1 MPAKHIYQGFTK
13 SQGTTGKNKMPKIIA
28 DNISIVETK
37 ELERFSRIDAEY
49 YHPKYLALHTLYKE
63 GNWSPI
69 GRHLRNCE
77 YGISIAMNTEG
88 NGYGILRMDNLQGGF
103 AFDDDL
109 KYAPITEKEFYKYR
123 LQKDD
128 ILFNRVNSEEFVGR
142 TGIYKLSGNH
152 VFASYL
158 VRLQTKEN
166 ELLPDYLNIFLNTKY
181 GILSI
186 RRMSRR
192 AVNQANV
199 NAQELKAI
207 KILLAPL
214 KFQEEIKNLL
224 EKSHELFDKSKTL
237 YSQAETLLLEELGI
251 KDIDLSHEPC
261 YEVNS
266 ADTISANRIDAEYY
280 QPKYERVIEVI
291 KNCKFGW
298 CKLADKIT
306 NITDKHDPKKETEKV
321 FRYIELSNINPSIG
335 IIDGYSEFRSK
346 DLPSR
351 ARMLIREGDVIIS
364 SVEGSIDKVA
374 LVDNHHDGCLA
385 STGFFVFR
393 SKENILPE
401 YTLVLCKSVLIQKQ
415 LEKLSSGTILTAV
428 PKKLV
433 QNIIIPNTP
442 KEAQTEIANLIR
454 QSHSA
459 RRQAKEFLEEAK
471 RKVEEM
477 IEKGSLI

>member
-1 MPAKHIYQGFTK
+1 MPEIVA
-13 SQGTTGKNKMPKIIA
+13 N
-28 DNISIVETK
+28 NISIIETK

-49 YHPKYLALHTLYKE
+49 YQPKYLTLQKLYKK
-63 GNWSPI
+63 GDWSPI
-69 GRHLRNCE
+69 GRHLKNCE

-88 NGYGILRMDNLQGGF
+88 KGYGILRMDNLQGGF
-103 AFDDDL
+103 AFDDDI
-109 KYAPITEKEFYKYR
+109 KYAPIDRKVFTKYK

-128 ILFNRVNSEEFVGR
+128 VLFNRVNSEEFVGR

-158 VRLQTKEN
+158 VRLQTKES

-214 KFQEEIKNLL
+214 KFQEEIKDLL
-224 EKSHELFDKSKTL
+224 EKSHGLFEQSKVL

-266 ADTISANRIDAEYY
+266 VEAINSNRIDAEYF
-280 QPKYERVIEVI
+280 QPKYERIIEAVRNKCGMFTIKDIFDFRRGDFIDVKYYTEEKTARPFIRIKELSINSTINSDEVI
-291 KNCKFGW
+291 YINDEYTNNKTTTLRTGDLVIAIIGDTIGKTNLILEEFEGGFCSNNTGVLRLKEFYKNRFDLFFLEKIFHSIFIQLQIEKRKAQTGQP
-298 CKLADKIT
+298 KIADKEI
-306 NITDKHDPKKETEKV
+306 KQ
-321 FRYIELSNINPSIG
+321 IG
-335 IIDGYSEFRSK
+335 I
-346 DLPSR
+346 P
-351 ARMLIREGDVIIS
+351 
-364 SVEGSIDKVA
+364 
-374 LVDNHHDGCLA
+374 LVD
-385 STGFFVFR
+385 
-393 SKENILPE
+393 
-401 YTLVLCKSVLIQKQ
+401 YQKQ
-415 LEKLSSGTILTAV
+415 RAIGD
-428 PKKLV
+428 
-433 QNIIIPNTP
+433 
-442 KEAQTEIANLIR
+442 LIC

-459 RRQAKEFLEEAK
+459 RRQAKELLDEAK

-477 IEKGSLI
+477 IEKGNQI